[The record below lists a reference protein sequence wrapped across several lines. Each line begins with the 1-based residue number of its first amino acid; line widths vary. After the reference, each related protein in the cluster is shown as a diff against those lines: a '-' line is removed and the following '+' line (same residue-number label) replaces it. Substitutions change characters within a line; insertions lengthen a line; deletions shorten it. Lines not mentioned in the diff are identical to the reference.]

1 MQLNPYLLFNGQCA
15 AAFKFYENCLGG
27 KIEVMMSHAGTP
39 AESQV
44 PANWRDK
51 IIHARLVVGDKVLMG
66 SDAPPDRYEAPKG
79 FSISLGVDSPAEAER
94 IFKALSAKGT
104 VNMPLQKTFFAE
116 GFAMVVDQFGIPWMI
131 LSQQP
136 V

>member
-15 AAFKFYENCLGG
+15 DAFKFYEKCLGG
-27 KIEVMMSHAGTP
+27 KIEVMMPHTGTP

-44 PANWRDK
+44 PANWREK
-51 IIHARLVVGDKVLMG
+51 IIHARMVVGDKVLMG

-79 FSISLGVDSPAEAER
+79 FSISLDVDSPADAER

-116 GFAMVVDQFGIPWMI
+116 SFAMVVDQFGIPWMI

-136 V
+136 A

>member
-15 AAFKFYENCLGG
+15 AAFKYYENCLGG
-27 KIEVMMSHAGTP
+27 KIEVMMPHAGTP

-51 IIHARLVVGDKVLMG
+51 IIHARMVVGDKVLMG

-79 FSISLGVDSPAEAER
+79 FSISLDVDSPADAER

-116 GFAMVVDQFGIPWMI
+116 SFAMVVDQFGIPWMI

>member
-1 MQLNPYLLFNGQCA
+1 MQLNPYLLFNGQCE
-15 AAFKFYENCLGG
+15 AAFKFYENCLGA
-27 KIEVMMSHAGTP
+27 KIEVMMTHAGTP

-51 IIHARLVVGDKVLMG
+51 IIHARMVVGDKVLMG

-79 FSISLGVDSPAEAER
+79 FSISLGLDSPAEAER
-94 IFKALSAKGT
+94 IFKALSSKGT
-104 VNMPLQKTFFAE
+104 VSMPLQKTFFAE
-116 GFAMVVDQFGIPWMI
+116 SFAMLVDQFGIPWMI
-131 LSQQP
+131 LCEQP

>member
-1 MQLNPYLLFNGQCA
+1 MQLNPYLLFNGNCA
-15 AAFKFYENCLGG
+15 EAFKFYENCLRG
-27 KIEVMMSHAGTP
+27 KIETMMTHAGTP

-44 PANWRDK
+44 PPGWLDK
-51 IIHARLVVGDKVLMG
+51 IIHARMVVGDRVLMG
-66 SDAPPDRYEAPKG
+66 SDAPPDRYKAPKG

-116 GFAMVVDQFGIPWMI
+116 SFAMLVDQFGIPWMI
-131 LSQQP
+131 LCQQP

>member
-27 KIEVMMSHAGTP
+27 KIEVMMPHAGTP

-51 IIHARLVVGDKVLMG
+51 IIHARMVVGDKVLMG

-79 FSISLGVDSPAEAER
+79 FSISLEVNSPADAER
-94 IFKALSAKGT
+94 IFKELSAKGT

-116 GFAMVVDQFGIPWMI
+116 SFAMVVDQFGIPWMI
-131 LSQQP
+131 LSQQS

>member
-15 AAFKFYENCLGG
+15 DAFKFYEKCLGG
-27 KIEVMMSHAGTP
+27 KIEVMMPHTGTP

-44 PANWRDK
+44 PANWREK
-51 IIHARLVVGDKVLMG
+51 IVHARMVVGDKVLMG

-79 FSISLGVDSPAEAER
+79 FSISLDVDSPADAER

-116 GFAMVVDQFGIPWMI
+116 SFAMVVDQFGIPWMI

>member
-27 KIEVMMSHAGTP
+27 KIEVMMPHAGTP

-51 IIHARLVVGDKVLMG
+51 IIHARMVVGDKVLMG

-79 FSISLGVDSPAEAER
+79 FSISLDVDSPADAER

-104 VNMPLQKTFFAE
+104 LSMPLQKTFFAE
-116 GFAMVVDQFGIPWMI
+116 SFSMLVDQFGIPWMI
-131 LSQQP
+131 LCQQP

>member
-15 AAFKFYENCLGG
+15 AAFKLYENCLGG